1 MHQREKLMRALFTF
15 FVLASV
21 ALVVGCGGSA
31 AAQSVDRSQMR
42 VVVEDG
48 SGAHVAGAGGA
59 WIGGSAAQTR
69 IVIGADG
76 ETYIGVWVDAPQ
88 NVAVGRRQPMALSLV
103 VDTSGSMEGQK
114 IQNARMAAAS
124 LVESLR
130 TGDIVSIYAFSNG
143 VTEISPL
150 TTVTA
155 ANRGMLVQQVN
166 NIRALGGTNMYDGIR
181 VGEDRLAQAPATHP
195 IRRLVI
201 ISDGR
206 ANIGPSDPQ
215 SLGALAAQGTEWGA
229 QISAIGVGL
238 DYDERILAALA
249 VRSAGR
255 MYHLEHP
262 AQMAMILEQ
271 ELELLG
277 RTIAT
282 NTIIEILPAHGV
294 RILGVEST
302 GGTVENGRVR
312 VNIGALH
319 AGQRRE
325 VLLRAEID
333 TESLGR
339 HPVGTARLSFDGPTG
354 ERQVQRVDLGYEVV
368 RNRGAA
374 ARSSVPRVAGL
385 VANHEAAQAQLRA
398 VVALNEGRAEE
409 AAREFDFAA
418 DTIQGAA
425 AVQAPGE
432 RRRMMERQ
440 RSIRGQGQ
448 RARRPMSA
456 PAARS
461 LSLEA
466 NDDAMSGMGY

>member
-1 MHQREKLMRALFTF
+1 MRAWFTLSL
-15 FVLASV
+15 VSLV

-31 AAQSVDRSQMR
+31 AAQSVHQPQMR
-42 VVVEDG
+42 VVVENG
-48 SGAHVAGAGGA
+48 SSAQVAGPGGA
-59 WIGGSAAQTR
+59 WIGGSPAQTR

-88 NVAVGRRQPMALSLV
+88 HVAAGRRQPLALSLV

-124 LVESLR
+124 LVESLHQ
-130 TGDIVSIYAFSNG
+130 GDVVSIYAFSNG
-143 VTEISPL
+143 VTEIAPL

-155 ANRGMLVQQVN
+155 ANRGTLIRQVN
-166 NIRALGGTNMYDGIR
+166 AIQALGGTNMYDGIR
-181 VGEDRLAQAPATHP
+181 VGEDRLARAPASHP

-206 ANIGPSDPQ
+206 ANIGPSDAQ

-238 DYDERILAALA
+238 DYDEQTLAALA

-262 AQMAMILEQ
+262 AQMAVILEQ

-277 RTIAT
+277 QTVAT
-282 NTIIEILPAHGV
+282 NTIIEILPATGV

-302 GGTVENGRVR
+302 GGTLENGQVR
-312 VNIGALH
+312 VNVGALH

-333 TESLGR
+333 TERLGR
-339 HPVGTARLSFDGPTG
+339 HEVGTARLSFDAPTG
-354 ERQVQRVDLGYEVV
+354 ERQVQRVNLDYEVV
-368 RNRGAA
+368 QSPARA
-374 ARSSVPRVAGL
+374 ARSAAPRVAGL
-385 VANHEAAQAQLRA
+385 VATHQASQAQLRA
-398 VVALNEGRAEE
+398 VVALNEGRTQE

-418 DTIQGAA
+418 DAIAGAA
-425 AVQAPGE
+425 ASAAPQE
-432 RRRMMERQ
+432 RRRMN
-440 RSIRGQGQ
+440 Q
-448 RARRPMSA
+448 RAQQLRGRSQASQRPMSA

-461 LSLEA
+461 MSLDVNNEA
-466 NDDAMSGMGY
+466 MNDMGY